1 MFIEKFQD
9 AMRRL
14 SHFGRMATELRTA
27 GHPGGQRSRFAS
39 LYEAAV
45 AQQALIEAQQ
55 RQLDVVSNFF
65 SEKYGPLCTPCKLMR
80 EAAVIQEPTFNDEPE
95 DDDTTEESSDLKVS
109 TEDEQSNAIDVVR
122 QHLYDALHYNRD
134 DVDIEPLTNF
144 LVIKGSTRGRTSA
157 IEDLFIR
164 YGVKTKHVYADDM
177 TPYLVVDTREVS
189 KALASTTTNGRET
202 ITLYKES
209 LLLVLKA
216 MNPQC
221 TEEQLREALAP
232 LEVK

>member
-55 RQLDVVSNFF
+55 RQLDVIHNFF
-65 SEKYGPLCTPCKLMR
+65 KAEYGHGSEVCKLLR
-80 EAAVIQEPTFNDEPE
+80 EAATIQEPTFNDEPE

-122 QHLYDALHYNRD
+122 RHLYDALHYNRN

-144 LVIKGSTRGRTSA
+144 LVIKGSTRDRTSA
-157 IEDLFIR
+157 IKDLFIR
-164 YGVKTKHVYADDM
+164 YGVKTEHVYANDI
-177 TPYLVVDTREVS
+177 TPFLIVDANEVS
-189 KALASTTTNGRET
+189 KALGSTTANGRET